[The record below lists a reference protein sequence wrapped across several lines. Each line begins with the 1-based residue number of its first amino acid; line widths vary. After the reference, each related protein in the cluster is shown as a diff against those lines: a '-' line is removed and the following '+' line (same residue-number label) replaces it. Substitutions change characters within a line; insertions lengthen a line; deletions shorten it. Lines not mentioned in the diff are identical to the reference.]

1 MLQGG
6 VDVGQH
12 HCYQLNVVPDNC
24 SACSLM
30 LTCYV
35 CEGGMSGIQRKMCCV
50 LLLVVLL
57 LLCGVRERCQDAQ
70 AKFLQRCF
78 YQAVSWL

>member
-1 MLQGG
+1 
-6 VDVGQH
+6 
-12 HCYQLNVVPDNC
+12 
-24 SACSLM
+24 M